1 MTLVTI
7 CTPQAPSSL
16 MARSLSRAPASGA
29 VSGTS
34 ATKPANWSGYL
45 SHSSFSPSF
54 ASRATSSAFSGGVQ
68 VPIGGSATQ
77 MICL

>member
-1 MTLVTI
+1 
-7 CTPQAPSSL
+7 

-54 ASRATSSAFSGGVQ
+54 ASRAMSSALSGGVQ